1 MRPSYRPESPP
12 QPQPYR
18 TQVLDHLS
26 LVAGMFEELGIT
38 EVIDQAP
45 KQDPEMRIVTAGH
58 AVKAMVLNGLGFI
71 NQQLYL
77 VPHFFQN
84 KPISRLIAPGIQ
96 ASHLNDDTL
105 GRALDT
111 LYDFG
116 VTALDCLIAATAATR
131 LGLTPKFRHLDTT
144 SFHVDGRYN
153 SAQPPDEQVVHITQ
167 GYSRDHRP
175 DLNQVMLELV
185 VEHQAGIP
193 VLMQPLSGNSHDGKA
208 FGQVVSDHIAQL
220 HPTAPPSYLVADSAL
235 YSAENL
241 QKLAEP
247 SLKWIT
253 RVPATLHE
261 AQAVLAQAD
270 PQTMAPLTE
279 GYRYHV
285 VPSSYGGVAQRWVL
299 IYSEPRQP
307 QAQRTVDKQWLKQ
320 SDREVKAFQTLCRT
334 AFACEADAQQ
344 ALAHFAHDLQA
355 TFLHD
360 STICPTPQYKKRGRP
375 GPGTQPDQIV
385 SHIVGALASR
395 IAARQALVD
404 QHSCFILATNE
415 LDEVQLPALEV
426 LAGYK
431 GQAYAEQGVRFLKD
445 PQFLASSLYLKKPER
460 IMALLMVMT
469 VCLLVYAALEYR
481 IRQALRAQ
489 QETFPEQKGRR
500 VQNPTA
506 RWVFHYFVGIHVLYV
521 PQQGPIV
528 INLAEEHQHLLQ
540 LLGKRYTWFAQFI
553 AVCSS
558 SILAEALC
566 RSSPF
571 SGQSR
576 EKR

>member
-1 MRPSYRPESPP
+1 
-12 QPQPYR
+12 
-18 TQVLDHLS
+18 
-26 LVAGMFEELGIT
+26 MFEELGIT
-38 EVIDQAP
+38 EVIDQAT
-45 KQDPEMRIVTAGH
+45 KQNPEMRIVTAGH
-58 AVKAMVLNGLGFI
+58 AVKAMVLNGLGFV

-105 GRALDT
+105 GRALDS

-116 VTALDCLIAATAATR
+116 VTALYSLIAATAATR
-131 LGLTPKFRHLDTT
+131 LGLTPTFNHLDTT

-153 SAQPPDEQVVHITQ
+153 SEKAPDEQVVHITH

-220 HPTAPPSYLVADSAL
+220 HTTCPSAYLVADSAL
-235 YSAENL
+235 YSADNL
-241 QKLAEP
+241 HKLAET

-253 RVPATLHE
+253 RVPATLTA
-261 AQAVLAQAD
+261 AQEVLAQAQ
-270 PQTMAPLTE
+270 PATMPSLVE
-279 GYRYHV
+279 GYRYAV
-285 VPSSYGGVAQRWVL
+285 VASSYGGVAQRWVL
-299 IYSEPRQP
+299 IYSEQRQP
-307 QAQRTVDKQWLKQ
+307 QAQRTVDKQWRRQ
-320 SDREVKAFQTLCRT
+320 SDHEVQAFKKLGRT

-344 ALAHFAHDLQA
+344 ALAHFASDLQA

-360 STICPTPQYKKRGRP
+360 STICPTPRYGKRGRP
-375 GPGTQPDQIV
+375 GPEAQPDQV
-385 SHIVGALASR
+385 VYHIAGALASR
-395 IAARQALVD
+395 VAARQALVD

-415 LDEVQLPALEV
+415 LDEAQLPAPAV

-431 GQAYAEQGVRFLKD
+431 GQASAERGFRFLKD

-460 IMALLMVMT
+460 VMALLMVMT

-481 IRQALRAQ
+481 IRRAL
-489 QETFPEQKGRR
+489 QEHGATFPDQKGKHI
-500 VQNPTA
+500 QTPTA
-506 RWVFHYFVGIHVLYV
+506 RWVFHYFVGIHVLYI
-521 PQQGPIV
+521 PGQGLMIL
-528 INLAEEHQHLLQ
+528 NLTNEHQHLLQ
-540 LLGKRYTWFAQFI
+540 LLGKRYAWFY
-553 AVCSS
+553 
-558 SILAEALC
+558 
-566 RSSPF
+566 R
-571 SGQSR
+571 
-576 EKR
+576 

>member
-1 MRPSYRPESPP
+1 MRPSYRPAIPP
-12 QPQPYR
+12 KPQPYR
-18 TQVLDHLS
+18 TLILDHLG

-38 EVIDQAP
+38 EVIDKATQ
-45 KQDPEMRIVTAGH
+45 QDPEMRIVTAGH

-111 LYDFG
+111 LYNFG
-116 VTALDCLIAATAATR
+116 VTELYSLIAATAATR

-153 SAQPPDEQVVHITQ
+153 SAEAPDEQIVHITQ

-193 VLMQPLSGNSHDGKA
+193 VLMQPLSGNSSDSKA

-220 HPTAPPSYLVADSAL
+220 PPPFSSTYLVADSAL

-241 QKLAEP
+241 HKLAET

-253 RVPATLHE
+253 RVPATLTE
-261 AQAVLAQAD
+261 AQEVLAQAQ
-270 PQTMAPLTE
+270 PATMASLQE
-279 GYRYHV
+279 GYRYAV
-285 VPSSYGGVAQRWVL
+285 VASSYGGVAQRWVL
-299 IYSEPRQP
+299 LYSEQRQP
-307 QAQRTVDKQWLKQ
+307 QAQRTVDKQWRKQ
-320 SDREVKAFQTLCRT
+320 SDQEVKAFRTLCRT

-344 ALAHFAHDLQA
+344 ALARFARALQT
-355 TFLHD
+355 TFLSE
-360 STICPTPQYKKRGRP
+360 STVCPTPHYGKRGRP
-375 GPGTQPDQIV
+375 GPGAQPAQIV
-385 SHIVGALASR
+385 YHIAGALASR
-395 IAARQALVD
+395 LTDRQALVD
-404 QHSCFILATNE
+404 QQSCFILATNE
-415 LDEVQLPALEV
+415 LDEGLLSTQAV
-426 LAGYK
+426 LDGYK
-431 GQAYAEQGVRFLKD
+431 GQARVERGFRFLKD

-469 VCLLVYAALEYR
+469 VCWLVYAALEYR
-481 IRQALRAQ
+481 IRTALKEHGA
-489 QETFPEQKGRR
+489 TFPDQKGKRT
-500 VQNPTA
+500 QNPTA
-506 RWVFHYFVGIHVLYV
+506 RWVFHYFVGIHVLYI
-521 PQQGPIV
+521 PGQGLMIL
-528 INLAEEHQHLLQ
+528 NLTDEHQYLLQ
-540 LLGKRYTWFAQFI
+540 LLGKRYAWFY
-553 AVCSS
+553 
-558 SILAEALC
+558 
-566 RSSPF
+566 R
-571 SGQSR
+571 
-576 EKR
+576 